1 MSDTIYIN
9 GIKGKDFPVD
19 PNDKLALKMA
29 MLFEGHCTIGVQ
41 EAIKK
46 YGYTEQRYYQL
57 LSQYKKGGSD
67 AIRDKKR
74 G

>member
-1 MSDTIYIN
+1 MGLSIK
-9 GIKGKDFPVD
+9 GVKGKDFVID
-19 PNDKLALKMA
+19 QKDSLGLKLA

-57 LSQYKKGGSD
+57 LSKFQEGGVH
-67 AIRDKKR
+67 RH
-74 G
+74 